1 MFVVGGHP
9 KPSSPHYAVILP
21 TRALKIV
28 YLLKETH
35 TKAKEGTDTEG
46 GGGTHTRPSNN
57 SHLSGIL
64 AKLTNILCKIQ
75 LFRFEFSCDFAFFL
89 VKF

>member
-46 GGGTHTRPSNN
+46 GGMHTVVGLN
-57 SHLSGIL
+57 LLI
-64 AKLTNILCKIQ
+64 
-75 LFRFEFSCDFAFFL
+75 E
-89 VKF
+89 